1 MTLPSGSVT
10 FLFTDIEGSTRLL
23 EELGD
28 VWATALAEHNR
39 LIREGIATLRGHEVD
54 RQGDAFFIVFEQAA
68 DAVAAA
74 RELQAA
80 LADHPWPGDADLRVR
95 MGIHSGEV
103 TLGPEGYVG
112 VDVHRG
118 ARICAA
124 AHGGQVLLSQ
134 ATLELLGDA
143 QARDLGEHRLKDL
156 TKPVRLY
163 QLLGH
168 GLESDFPP
176 PRSLDATNLPVQHTP
191 LVDREDEVA
200 TTVALIRGDA
210 AKLVTLTGPGG
221 TGKTRIALQT
231 AAELVGAYR
240 DGVFFVPLAPVANA
254 ADVESVVA
262 LAIGAPVEGN
272 GLVRFVR
279 DRELLLVLDNFEHL
293 LDGVP
298 LVTQLLS
305 ESPGL
310 HVLVTSRAPLHLSS
324 EHELPVQPLADQHAL
339 ALLTERARSARPDFE
354 PDEAARQL
362 CARLEGMPLAIE
374 LAAARLKHLT
384 ADALLAR
391 LNHSLD
397 LLSGGARDL
406 PERQR
411 TLRATIEWSYRLL
424 QSDEQLLFERLSV
437 FAGGWTL
444 VQAEAVCSL
453 PADDG
458 LDVLDGIASLVDKSL
473 VYWTAAADQEPRYF
487 MHVTIAEYALERL
500 RARGEEDT
508 FRRRHR
514 DHFRDLVESVR
525 PIATL
530 SGIRTLRPERENLRA
545 ALGWSIDAG
554 DGEDALRIAYRLW
567 RYWTESGSLREGRR
581 WLDEALAAVDV
592 TGTVLEA
599 RALDASAFLAA
610 QQGDFET
617 AVPLLDASEEIARG
631 APGAWLA
638 LGWCLFRR
646 GQFEIDRGRLE
657 SAEDPLREAEAVF
670 HANSYGIGV
679 AWALIELGRCRLLS
693 GDAPRR
699 AQLLP
704 PGDRGRPHR
713 SRADRGRVRTGPGWL
728 DRHARRSCAGSRG
741 DARWTGDTRCASGE
755 LHARSRS
762 PPRRPGLSPGRRR
775 LGRTARSGPRHASL
789 SRQRRGPTRERV
801 PGRCS
806 AHRRRRREVRGSCAP
821 LGSRRS
827 GRRRDRR
834 PPEPAAPQPPR
845 TARATGSASAR
856 RQRVRAGAR
865 SRPVVHARA
874 RTSGRHRPARRAPAG
889 RLSQQLGTGPAGR
902 KQGVV
907 RRRER
912 RSARRTQPP
921 DCSAMLRP

>member
-1 MTLPSGSVT
+1 VTLPSGSVT

-23 EELGD
+23 EELGET
-28 VWATALAEHNR
+28 WASALAEHNR
-39 LIREGIATLRGHEVD
+39 LIREGIAAFRGHEVD

-68 DAVAAA
+68 DALAAA
-74 RELQAA
+74 RELQAT
-80 LADHPWPGDADLRVR
+80 LAGHPWPGDADLRVR

-134 ATLELLGDA
+134 ATLELLGDPE
-143 QARDLGEHRLKDL
+143 ARDLGEHRLKDL

-163 QLLGH
+163 QLLGQ
-168 GLESDFPP
+168 GLESEFPP

-272 GLVRFVR
+272 GLVRFAR

-298 LVTQLLS
+298 LVAQLLS

-508 FRRRHR
+508 VRRRHR

-610 QQGDFET
+610 QQGDFEA
-617 AVPLLDASEEIARG
+617 AVSLLDASEEIARG

-657 SAEDPLREAEAVF
+657 SAEDPLREAEDLF

-693 GDAPRR
+693 GDAPDALSYFRQAIEADRTDPEQIAVAYAQVLAGSTGTLVGAAQGLEELQGGLETLDALQANYTLAVALLHAAPAYRR
-699 AQLLP
+699 AGDALGERHAVARAMRLCLDSGVVPRASACLEGAARIAADDERYVEAARLWGAADQAAAAIGVLP
-704 PGDRGRPHR
+704 SPLRLSLREPLEQQARQALGDNAFEQELDRGRSSTLENALQVGIDLLAEPQ
-713 SRADRGRVRTGPGWL
+713 L
-728 DRHARRSCAGSRG
+728 AGSH
-741 DARWTGDTRCASGE
+741 TN
-755 LHARSRS
+755 
-762 PPRRPGLSPGRRR
+762 
-775 LGRTARSGPRHASL
+775 
-789 SRQRRGPTRERV
+789 
-801 PGRCS
+801 
-806 AHRRRRREVRGSCAP
+806 
-821 LGSRRS
+821 
-827 GRRRDRR
+827 
-834 PPEPAAPQPPR
+834 
-845 TARATGSASAR
+845 
-856 RQRVRAGAR
+856 
-865 SRPVVHARA
+865 
-874 RTSGRHRPARRAPAG
+874 
-889 RLSQQLGTGPAGR
+889 
-902 KQGVV
+902 
-907 RRRER
+907 
-912 RSARRTQPP
+912 
-921 DCSAMLRP
+921 